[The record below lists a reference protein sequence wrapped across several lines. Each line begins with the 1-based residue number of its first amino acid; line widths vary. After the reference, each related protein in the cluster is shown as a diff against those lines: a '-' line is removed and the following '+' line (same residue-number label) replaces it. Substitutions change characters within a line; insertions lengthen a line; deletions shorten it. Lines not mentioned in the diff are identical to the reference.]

1 MQEMNP
7 HITGHGYIVIP
18 KALLIEQFASCEN
31 REGEIE
37 AFLKLL
43 IKVNYTETKHTD
55 YWHNTIM
62 CKRGESLHSYRS
74 WSVIF
79 HWSTGKTYRF
89 IQQLNAKGIIEI
101 IPHDAAT
108 FLHIRVVNY
117 ESWTNALAF
126 NPGKQQKKKS
136 QRRKVPPLLGRLP
149 QHHAAPQREHRQGA
163 AYLEKAERKRT
174 AARHRQYRR
183 VLLSSDKREIHVTC
197 LQLFIQ

>member
-126 NPGKQQKKKS
+126 NPGK
-136 QRRKVPPLLGRLP
+136 LLGRLP
-149 QHHAAPQREHRQGA
+149 QHPAAPQREHRQGT

-174 AARHRQYRR
+174 ATRHRPYRR
-183 VLLSSDKREIHVTC
+183 ILLSSDKHEIHVTC

>member
-1 MQEMNP
+1 M
-7 HITGHGYIVIP
+7 
-18 KALLIEQFASCEN
+18 
-31 REGEIE
+31 
-37 AFLKLL
+37 KLL
-43 IKVNYTETKHTD
+43 IKVNYTETKTHRLLAQH
-55 YWHNTIM
+55 YYVQ
-62 CKRGESLHSYRS
+62 RGESLHSYRS

-117 ESWTNALAF
+117 ESWTNALRIQ
-126 NPGKQQKKKS
+126 PRQTTEKS

-163 AYLEKAERKRT
+163 AYLEKAERKEQQLAIDNIEEYYYHQT
-174 AARHRQYRR
+174 NVKFTLHACSY
-183 VLLSSDKREIHVTC
+183 LSNKAFLNEYEY
-197 LQLFIQ
+197 

>member
-7 HITGHGYIVIP
+7 HIIEHGYIVIP

-126 NPGKQQKKKS
+126 NPGKQKPATKS
-136 QRRKVPPLLGRLP
+136 SASSGTTTTTSCSSP
-149 QHHAAPQREHRQGA
+149 
-163 AYLEKAERKRT
+163 KRT
-174 AARHRQYRR
+174 SPRHS
-183 VLLSSDKREIHVTC
+183 VSGKS
-197 LQLFIQ
+197 

>member
-74 WSVIF
+74 WSVI
-79 HWSTGKTYRF
+79 STG
-89 IQQLNAKGIIEI
+89 
-101 IPHDAAT
+101 
-108 FLHIRVVNY
+108 
-117 ESWTNALAF
+117 
-126 NPGKQQKKKS
+126 
-136 QRRKVPPLLGRLP
+136 
-149 QHHAAPQREHRQGA
+149 RQ
-163 AYLEKAERKRT
+163 
-174 AARHRQYRR
+174 ARPTVSY
-183 VLLSSDKREIHVTC
+183 SN
-197 LQLFIQ
+197 